1 MIVWL
6 LEVMM
11 RFRKWDDIFAEPEE
25 GSARVITS
33 ASRAAKGGG
42 RASVHTCEI
51 RENMGQSRRE
61 NNELLSMSI
70 RLHVEL

>member
-11 RFRKWDDIFAEPEE
+11 RFRRWDDILAEPEE

-33 ASRAAKGGG
+33 ASRAAEGGKEFQST
-42 RASVHTCEI
+42 RARFEKICGKVD
-51 RENMGQSRRE
+51 GE
-61 NNELLSMSI
+61 NNDLLSMSI
-70 RLHVEL
+70 RIHGEL